1 MKKLVLMLAVVA
13 SVSLFSCGNA
23 EKAAENT
30 DTAAVV
36 ETEVVEAAVVPAAC
50 DSCAN
55 DSCAGDSCAN
65 CACAAAEE
73 APAAE

>member
-23 EKAAENT
+23 EKADKAA
-30 DTAAVV
+30 DTTA
-36 ETEVVEAAVVPAAC
+36 TEQEAPAAEPTCTEC

-55 DSCAGDSCAN
+55 DSCKADSCAN
-65 CACAAAEE
+65 TEAATEATAEV
-73 APAAE
+73 AK